1 MGPWR
6 VATKAQVGVFELC
19 LVIGTNLLALY
30 PLCTFE
36 LFELH
41 YVVMHYRISCD
52 LFCSGKT
59 GTALSKVS
67 NVLLLV
73 ELLSGI
79 HYGNYRVS
87 NKI

>member
-6 VATKAQVGVFELC
+6 EATKARVGAFEVC

-30 PLCTFE
+30 PLCTFV
-36 LFELH
+36 LH
-41 YVVMHYRISCD
+41 YVVMPQRISCD

-67 NVLLLV
+67 NVLP
-73 ELLSGI
+73 LS
-79 HYGNYRVS
+79 
-87 NKI
+87 